1 MAALPT
7 NAHISTHPCAAAK
20 LSQLRSHTTN
30 AREVKAL
37 IHEIA
42 LIVGVE
48 ALAHGL
54 TVVQTGTVR
63 ANLFTA
69 RSESLFYAN
78 LHSYA

>member
-1 MAALPT
+1 MAALPN
-7 NAHISTHPCAAAK
+7 NAHISSHPCVAAK

-54 TVVQTGTVR
+54 TAIQTGTVCINQLLTGYR
-63 ANLFTA
+63 EAERN
-69 RSESLFYAN
+69 
-78 LHSYA
+78 